1 MHACGCC
8 GDFQMSLSLPGRNP
22 LAASHAFLG
31 SITVHCRHWT
41 IVIWSASQFALPQSG
56 EQLSSSWIPFVGS
69 SQEFIIGVLLL
80 WGCCTGQPVYPGKA
94 LGTVKLPAHAEC
106 PADLGCQEE
115 LRVTSQPLLL
125 CDLSLGA
132 CASTTLGLPTI
143 VTPDPCATAPP
154 SPRTYLFWLDPV
166 FDLQSV
172 ERAINCDFKNHNKRW
187 EFKWATR

>member
-1 MHACGCC
+1 MG
-8 GDFQMSLSLPGRNP
+8 LLYR
-22 LAASHAFLG
+22 AASPTKCL
-31 SITVHCRHWT
+31 T
-41 IVIWSASQFALPQSG
+41 
-56 EQLSSSWIPFVGS
+56 
-69 SQEFIIGVLLL
+69 
-80 WGCCTGQPVYPGKA
+80 VYPGKA
-94 LGTVKLPAHAEC
+94 LGTAKLPAHAEC

-115 LRVTSQPLLL
+115 LRVTPQPLLL

-172 ERAINCDFKNHNKRW
+172 ERAINCDFKNHNKR
-187 EFKWATR
+187 